1 MNFLK
6 SIQREIYIVIL
17 TCALFY
23 FILFMYNVPMHV
35 YMIGLG
41 IVLFVSMIY
50 WGIHYM
56 NFKKE

>member
-23 FILFMYNVPMHV
+23 FILFMYNVPIQA

>member
-23 FILFMYNVPMHV
+23 FILFMYNVPMQA

-50 WGIHYM
+50 WGILT
-56 NFKKE
+56 

>member
-23 FILFMYNVPMHV
+23 FILFMYNVPMQV